1 MKIFTIAN
9 LKGGVGKTIT
19 TVNVAYLLAAEQGR
33 RVLVVD
39 NDQQG
44 NASQFFGGYGYDKPG
59 MAEVLASTAGPEAVI
74 QHTDYEHIDII
85 TANLNLAK
93 AEKDVLLDTKMP
105 QQVSQ
110 RECLRKVKDA

>member
-44 NASQFFGGYGYDKPG
+44 NASLF
-59 MAEVLASTAGPEAVI
+59 LAATAMTSRAWPRCWRARQG
-74 QHTDYEHIDII
+74 
-85 TANLNLAK
+85 
-93 AEKDVLLDTKMP
+93 
-105 QQVSQ
+105 Q
-110 RECLRKVKDA
+110 RR